1 MSAGEWAGRDLGERT
16 VSYTHRDA
24 ILYALAVGARADELD
39 LVFEERLR
47 VLPTF
52 GLTLAQWAPDVLAG
66 AGAFDDRAMHGS
78 QTLHVHKALPR
89 EGELRLAARVGDVW
103 DKGSAAVFDV
113 IVECEQF
120 IATWSLF
127 APGFGGFGGERGPS
141 RPAEEERPAPAEGI
155 VQTFAEQAV
164 LYRLTGDRHHIHVD
178 PDASARIGQPTPIL
192 HGLCTLATSAL
203 SIARQVGAHPAEL
216 TDLAGRF
223 SGPVIPGDALAL
235 RTWEDGSF
243 DLRRG
248 ETVVI
253 SEGKAVYA

>member
-47 VLPTF
+47 VLPAF
-52 GLTLAQWAPDVLAG
+52 GLTLAQWAPDVLAD
-66 AGAFDDRAMHGS
+66 AGAFDDRAVHGS
-78 QTLHVHKALPR
+78 QTLRVHKELPR

-113 IVECEQF
+113 IVECDYF
-120 IATWSLF
+120 TATWSLF
-127 APGFGGFGGERGPS
+127 APGFGGFGGERGSS
-141 RPAEEERPAPAEGI
+141 RPAVAERPEPVQST

-178 PDASARIGQPTPIL
+178 PEASAGIGQPTPIL
-192 HGLCTLATSAL
+192 HGLCTLAATAL
-203 SIARQVGAHPAEL
+203 SIARQTGAHPAEL
-216 TDLAGRF
+216 AELAGRF
-223 SGPVIPGDALAL
+223 SGPVIPGDALTL
-235 RTWEDGSF
+235 RNWEDGAF
-243 DLRRG
+243 ELRRG

-253 SEGKAVYA
+253 SEGRAVYA